1 MQVADNN
8 NTLHNRARLYARIPA
23 SLDLRSVAN
32 CQSEHENWKQSSIE
46 NRFSKPLSIK
56 TANIDNPQIS
66 MGPDNLPLDPR
77 EWSRHHVKMW
87 ILTLGRS
94 EGIIYEGME
103 EIADQCFKMNGKAL
117 CLFSVEMFMNRFPLG
132 GKMLYRDFRLR
143 LSRALSSV

>member
-1 MQVADNN
+1 MQVADS

-23 SLDLRSVAN
+23 SLDLRTVAN
-32 CQSEHENWKQSSIE
+32 CQSEHDNWKQTSVDS
-46 NRFSKPLSIK
+46 RFTKPLSIR
-56 TANIDNPQIS
+56 TSNIENP
-66 MGPDNLPLDPR
+66 PDELLPLDPR
-77 EWSRHHVKMW
+77 EWSRYHVKMW
-87 ILTLGRS
+87 IITLGRS